1 MIKDLIKILE
11 ILFNVLFN
19 RGLKNFFYELT
30 DILFIDLKFNS
41 KTYLR
46 KNYNN
51 LNYVPYY
58 ACVLKKNLKISFSK
72 QKLDQSYF
80 IDLGS
85 GKGRILLSL
94 TNINFLKIIGIE
106 KNKDLFNE
114 SKAYILKNKLQ
125 NKIEILNNDFFKFRY
140 NFKKNSQLIF
150 FFFFSSSKKDLKKII
165 EKFRHKF
172 QRNKIFFYIIPS
184 NDCPENLKYLRIQ
197 KQFNDFD
204 TDKSRNSKLIVLK

>member
-150 FFFFSSSKKDLKKII
+150 FGMVRVQKKI
-165 EKFRHKF
+165 
-172 QRNKIFFYIIPS
+172 
-184 NDCPENLKYLRIQ
+184 
-197 KQFNDFD
+197 
-204 TDKSRNSKLIVLK
+204 

>member
-1 MIKDLIKILE
+1 MYRYSLPKFESLNFRNKVIKDLIKILE

-41 KTYLR
+41 KNYLK

-140 NFKKNSQLIF
+140 NLKKTLNLFFLVWFEFKKRFKKNYR
-150 FFFFSSSKKDLKKII
+150 KI
-165 EKFRHKF
+165 
-172 QRNKIFFYIIPS
+172 
-184 NDCPENLKYLRIQ
+184 
-197 KQFNDFD
+197 
-204 TDKSRNSKLIVLK
+204 

>member
-58 ACVLKKNLKISFSK
+58 ACVLKKKI
-72 QKLDQSYF
+72 
-80 IDLGS
+80 
-85 GKGRILLSL
+85 
-94 TNINFLKIIGIE
+94 
-106 KNKDLFNE
+106 
-114 SKAYILKNKLQ
+114 
-125 NKIEILNNDFFKFRY
+125 
-140 NFKKNSQLIF
+140 
-150 FFFFSSSKKDLKKII
+150 
-165 EKFRHKF
+165 
-172 QRNKIFFYIIPS
+172 
-184 NDCPENLKYLRIQ
+184 
-197 KQFNDFD
+197 
-204 TDKSRNSKLIVLK
+204 